1 MEIKVIK
8 DGTTEEMV
16 YNGLELL
23 EKIASKIIDKSNS
36 AVSLKSDKENS
47 NTDSLETLQRDN
59 ELLLTFVG
67 TYFTIAPSFKD
78 MVTEYQKIKDSETFR
93 NKIIVRNK
101 IIDREIKG
109 LTGYIEMLD
118 VGEITGKPTDLQ
130 ILKMQ
135 IKSTLEITVKVLEKL
150 KDTYSKDEDTLKIE
164 M

>member
-1 MEIKVIK
+1 MEIIKMEIKIIK

-16 YNGLELL
+16 YNSLELL
-23 EKIASKIIDKSNS
+23 EEFATKVIDQNNN
-36 AVSLKSDKENS
+36 AV
-47 NTDSLETLQRDN
+47 TLETLQQDN
-59 ELLLTFVG
+59 ELLLTFVK
-67 TYFTIAPSFKD
+67 TYLVVAPTLKD

-93 NKIIVRNK
+93 SK
-101 IIDREIKG
+101 IIDREVKG

-118 VGEITGKPTDLQ
+118 VGKITGKPTDLQ

-150 KDTYSKDEDTLKIE
+150 KDTYSKEEDTLRIE

>member
-47 NTDSLETLQRDN
+47 NTVTLETLQQDN
-59 ELLLTFVG
+59 DLLLTFVG
-67 TYFTIAPSFKD
+67 TYFAIVPTLKN
-78 MVTEYQKIKDSETFR
+78 MVSEYQKIKDSETFR
-93 NKIIVRNK
+93 SK
-101 IIDREIKG
+101 IIDRQVRN
-109 LTGYIEMLD
+109 LTRYNDSLE
-118 VGEITGKPTDLQ
+118 VGKITDLNV
-130 ILKMQ
+130 LKIQ
-135 IKSTLEITVKVLEKL
+135 TQDAFKSTIAVLEKL
-150 KDTYSKDEDTLKIE
+150 KDTYNKDEDTLKIE

>member
-8 DGTTEEMV
+8 DGTTEEMF

-23 EKIASKIIDKSNS
+23 EKFATKLLNQKDN
-36 AVSLKSDKENS
+36 AV
-47 NTDSLETLQRDN
+47 TLETLQQDN

-67 TYFTIAPSFKD
+67 TYSTIAPTFKD
-78 MVTEYQKIKDSETFR
+78 MVSEYQKIKDSETFR
-93 NKIIVRNK
+93 NKII
-101 IIDREIKG
+101 DREVKG
-109 LTGYIEMLD
+109 LTGYIKMLD
-118 VGEITGKPTDLQ
+118 VGKITGKPTDLQ

-150 KDTYSKDEDTLKIE
+150 KDTYSKDENTLRIE

>member
-23 EKIASKIIDKSNS
+23 EKFATKLLNHNDN
-36 AVSLKSDKENS
+36 AV
-47 NTDSLETLQRDN
+47 TLETLQQDN
-59 ELLLTFVG
+59 DLYLTFVG
-67 TYFTIAPSFKD
+67 TYLAVAPTFKD
-78 MVTEYQKIKDSETFR
+78 MVIEYQKIKDSETF
-93 NKIIVRNK
+93 RNK

-118 VGEITGKPTDLQ
+118 VGKITEKPTDLQ

-150 KDTYSKDEDTLKIE
+150 KDTYSKDENTLLIE
-164 M
+164 MKKR

>member
-23 EKIASKIIDKSNS
+23 EEFATKLLNQNDN
-36 AVSLKSDKENS
+36 AV
-47 NTDSLETLQRDN
+47 TLETLQQDN

-93 NKIIVRNK
+93 NKII
-101 IIDREIKG
+101 DREIKG
-109 LTGYIEMLD
+109 LTEYIEMLD
-118 VGEITGKPTDLQ
+118 VGKITGKPTDLQ

-150 KDTYSKDEDTLKIE
+150 KDTYSKDENTLRIE

>member
-23 EKIASKIIDKSNS
+23 EKIASKIVDKSNS

-47 NTDSLETLQRDN
+47 NTDSLKTLQRDN

-93 NKIIVRNK
+93 NKII
-101 IIDREIKG
+101 DREIKG
-109 LTGYIEMLD
+109 LTGYINMLD
-118 VGEITGKPTDLQ
+118 VGKIKGKPTDLQ

-150 KDTYSKDEDTLKIE
+150 KDTYSKDENTLRIE

>member
-47 NTDSLETLQRDN
+47 NTVTLETLQQDN
-59 ELLLTFVG
+59 DLLLTFVG
-67 TYFTIAPSFKD
+67 TYFAIVPTLKN
-78 MVTEYQKIKDSETFR
+78 MVSEYQKIKDSETFR
-93 NKIIVRNK
+93 SK
-101 IIDREIKG
+101 IIDRQVRN
-109 LTGYIEMLD
+109 LTRYNDSLE
-118 VGEITGKPTDLQ
+118 VGKITDLNV
-130 ILKMQ
+130 LKIQ
-135 IKSTLEITVKVLEKL
+135 TQDAFKSTIAVLEKL
-150 KDTYSKDEDTLKIE
+150 KDTYSKDENTLRIE

>member
-47 NTDSLETLQRDN
+47 NTVTLETLQQDN
-59 ELLLTFVG
+59 DLLLTFVG
-67 TYFTIAPSFKD
+67 TYFAIVPTLKD
-78 MVTEYQKIKDSETFR
+78 MVSEYQKIKDSETFR
-93 NKIIVRNK
+93 SK
-101 IIDREIKG
+101 IIDRQVRN
-109 LTGYIEMLD
+109 LTRYNDSLE
-118 VGEITGKPTDLQ
+118 VGKITDLNV
-130 ILKMQ
+130 LKIQ
-135 IKSTLEITVKVLEKL
+135 TQDAFKSTIVVLEKL
-150 KDTYSKDEDTLKIE
+150 KDTYSKDENTLRIE

>member
-8 DGTTEEMV
+8 DGTTEERV

-23 EKIASKIIDKSNS
+23 EKFATKLLNQNDN
-36 AVSLKSDKENS
+36 AV
-47 NTDSLETLQRDN
+47 TLETLQQDY

-67 TYFTIAPSFKD
+67 TYSTIAPSFKD

-93 NKIIVRNK
+93 NKII
-101 IIDREIKG
+101 DREIKG

-118 VGEITGKPTDLQ
+118 VGKITEKPTDLQ

-135 IKSTLEITVKVLEKL
+135 IKSTLEIMVKVLEKL
-150 KDTYSKDEDTLKIE
+150 KDTYSKDENTLKIE

>member
-1 MEIKVIK
+1 MEIIKMEIKIIK

-16 YNGLELL
+16 YNSLELL
-23 EKIASKIIDKSNS
+23 EEFATKVIDQNNN
-36 AVSLKSDKENS
+36 AV
-47 NTDSLETLQRDN
+47 TLETLQQDN
-59 ELLLTFVG
+59 ELLLTFVK
-67 TYFTIAPSFKD
+67 TYLVVAPTLKD

-93 NKIIVRNK
+93 SK
-101 IIDREIKG
+101 IIDREVKG

-118 VGEITGKPTDLQ
+118 VGKITGKPTDLQ

-150 KDTYSKDEDTLKIE
+150 KDTYSKGEDTLRIE

>member
-16 YNGLELL
+16 YNALELL
-23 EKIASKIIDKSNS
+23 EEFATKLLNQNDN
-36 AVSLKSDKENS
+36 AV
-47 NTDSLETLQRDN
+47 TLETLQQDN

-67 TYFTIAPSFKD
+67 TYSTIAPSFKD

-93 NKIIVRNK
+93 NKII
-101 IIDREIKG
+101 DREIKG

-118 VGEITGKPTDLQ
+118 VGKITEKSTDLQ

-150 KDTYSKDEDTLKIE
+150 KDTYSKDENTLKIE

>member
-23 EKIASKIIDKSNS
+23 EEFATKLINQNNNAITLE
-36 AVSLKSDKENS
+36 SL
-47 NTDSLETLQRDN
+47 QQDN
-59 ELLLTFVG
+59 ELLLTFVK
-67 TYFTIAPSFKD
+67 TYLVVAPTFKD

-93 NKIIVRNK
+93 SK
-101 IIDREIKG
+101 IIDREVRN
-109 LTGYIEMLD
+109 LTKYQESLE
-118 VGEITGKPTDLQ
+118 VGKITDLNV
-130 ILKMQ
+130 LKIQ
-135 IKSTLEITVKVLEKL
+135 TQDAFKSTIAVLEKL

>member
-23 EKIASKIIDKSNS
+23 EKIASKIVDKSNS

-47 NTDSLETLQRDN
+47 NTDSLKTLQRDN

-93 NKIIVRNK
+93 NKII
-101 IIDREIKG
+101 DREIKG
-109 LTGYIEMLD
+109 LTGYINMLD
-118 VGEITGKPTDLQ
+118 VGKIKGKPTDFQ
-130 ILKMQ
+130 VLKIQ
-135 IKSTLEITVKVLEKL
+135 TQDAFKSTIAVLEEL
-150 KDTYSKDEDTLKIE
+150 KDTYSKDENTLRIE